1 MHTFGLG
8 TYRLDETEHK
18 GATTTGRA
26 SAGVFDRHL
35 IGHALADKRAVKG
48 VEHAGLDVIEGSRVA
63 VAGAPQLSGDLLK
76 DAAGTRSHHHDAIGE
91 CDSLVDVMS
100 NQDHHRP
107 RVIGACACRR
117 RRLSDCRRTAWPAA
131 SLRGD
136 FTPRLSCIC

>member
-1 MHTFGLG
+1 SPPASHAIHRHPCFLSLHTFGLG

-63 VAGAPQLSGDLLK
+63 VEGAPQP
-76 DAAGTRSHHHDAIGE
+76 TRRPPHPPPTPPSPPHHTI
-91 CDSLVDVMS
+91 
-100 NQDHHRP
+100 
-107 RVIGACACRR
+107 
-117 RRLSDCRRTAWPAA
+117 
-131 SLRGD
+131 
-136 FTPRLSCIC
+136 FTP